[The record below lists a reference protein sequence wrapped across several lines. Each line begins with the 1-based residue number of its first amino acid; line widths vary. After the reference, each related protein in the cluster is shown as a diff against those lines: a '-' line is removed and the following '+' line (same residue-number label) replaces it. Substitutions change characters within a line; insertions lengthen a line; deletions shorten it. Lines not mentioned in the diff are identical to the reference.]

1 MPSYDSLPGRLGLAI
16 KSGDD
21 FSALVD
27 FSISLTAHTMTS
39 TIHSVVTGSQVGSFV
54 VAVPDA
60 AAGKVN
66 ISLSETQTA
75 SLAPGTYSW
84 RMVGVQGGLT
94 KTYLEGHAEV
104 VR

>member
-1 MPSYDSLPGRLGLAI
+1 MPLYDSLPGSLSLSMRA
-16 KSGDD
+16 GDD
-21 FSALVD
+21 FSATVD

-39 TIHSVVTGSQVGSFV
+39 TIHSVVTGGEVGTFAV
-54 VAVPDA
+54 TVPDA

-66 ISLSETQTA
+66 ISLSDTQTA
-75 SLAPGTYSW
+75 ALSPGTYTW

-94 KTYLEGHAEV
+94 KTYLQGHAEV